1 MRVMPR
7 RKKVEQPGLTFTSA
21 PESVGFDEATLAV
34 KAEVAIGEYLARGK
48 KIYPNMPI
56 ARLLGAL
63 GRQGISPEQAARALE
78 QIGARVTEVPTFVA
92 KFNYRVTFS
101 PDVLDRCR
109 RAYHTSQES
118 AA

>member
-1 MRVMPR
+1 MPKK
-7 RKKVEQPGLTFTSA
+7 RKRGEQLGLTFASA
-21 PESVGFDEATLAV
+21 PESAGAEEATLAA

-63 GRQGISPEQAARALE
+63 GRQGIAPEHAARALE

-92 KFNYRVTFS
+92 KFNYRVTFP

-109 RAYHTSQES
+109 RAYRSSQQS

>member
-1 MRVMPR
+1 MPR
-7 RKKVEQPGLTFTSA
+7 RKRVEQPRLALTSA
-21 PESVGFDEATLAV
+21 PRLPEAEESTLGAR
-34 KAEVAIGEYLARGK
+34 AEVAIGEYLARGK
-48 KIYPNMPI
+48 KIYPDMPM

-63 GRQGISPEQAARALE
+63 GRQGITPEHAARALE
-78 QIGARVTEVPTFVA
+78 RIGARVTEVPTFVA

-109 RAYHTSQES
+109 RAYRQAKQS

>member
-1 MRVMPR
+1 MPKKR
-7 RKKVEQPGLTFTSA
+7 RTGEQLGLTFASA
-21 PESVGFDEATLAV
+21 PESAGANEATLAA

-63 GRQGISPEQAARALE
+63 GRQGIAPEHAARALE
-78 QIGARVTEVPTFVA
+78 LIGAQVTEVPTFVA
-92 KFNYRVTFS
+92 KFNYRVTFP

-109 RAYHTSQES
+109 RAYQSAHQS